1 MVGIFDIF
9 RGLSRRDSPKTV
21 TGAELLELFGGSDN
35 GKITERTSV
44 QQVAV
49 YACVRVLSETIASLP
64 LILYKRTATGKARA
78 VNHSLYQILHDA
90 PNPKMTSFTWRETM
104 LSHLLLWGNCYNEI
118 VATPGG
124 DIKEI
129 WPLEPDKVEVK
140 RVGEKYR
147 DLAYKYTNIKGQSS
161 PVPYC
166 LHIPG
171 LGFNGQIGF
180 SPVQIMKQ
188 SLGLSA
194 ATEKYGSKYF
204 SNGARP
210 GGVLQTDKTL
220 TQPIIDRLRESWRAQ
235 HEGADNSH
243 KLTILEEGLKY
254 QAVSLPPEDS
264 QFLETRAFQTTEIAR
279 MFRVPPHMIADLSKA
294 TFSNIEHQSIDYVTH
309 TIRPW
314 CVRIEQAIN
323 AALLPESDRKQGY
336 FVEFLLDG
344 LLRGDIQARY
354 NAYKTG
360 INNGFLSA
368 NDVRRMENLD
378 ELPADVGDLYLV
390 PANVMPADMSRGFW
404 GRKEVDANE
413 QTGINDT

>member
-140 RVGEKYR
+140 RIGEKYR
-147 DLAYKYTNIKGQSS
+147 DLTYKYTNIKGQSA
-161 PVPYC
+161 PVPY
-166 LHIPG
+166 
-171 LGFNGQIGF
+171 
-180 SPVQIMKQ
+180 
-188 SLGLSA
+188 
-194 ATEKYGSKYF
+194 
-204 SNGARP
+204 
-210 GGVLQTDKTL
+210 
-220 TQPIIDRLRESWRAQ
+220 
-235 HEGADNSH
+235 
-243 KLTILEEGLKY
+243 
-254 QAVSLPPEDS
+254 
-264 QFLETRAFQTTEIAR
+264 
-279 MFRVPPHMIADLSKA
+279 
-294 TFSNIEHQSIDYVTH
+294 
-309 TIRPW
+309 
-314 CVRIEQAIN
+314 
-323 AALLPESDRKQGY
+323 
-336 FVEFLLDG
+336 
-344 LLRGDIQARY
+344 
-354 NAYKTG
+354 
-360 INNGFLSA
+360 
-368 NDVRRMENLD
+368 
-378 ELPADVGDLYLV
+378 
-390 PANVMPADMSRGFW
+390 
-404 GRKEVDANE
+404 
-413 QTGINDT
+413 